1 MKAAALVG
9 VLLPAVALAVPEKG
23 TIIQTDTLGMNIVSY
38 DYNSATTKT
47 IADRAELSEFV
58 GVHYFFLDG
67 LRVGLNLQFTERLEP
82 APANGGS
89 YFRTFAIL
97 PQIGWHFYDPFF
109 AALVMT
115 IAPYIDGSS
124 NVFTFGFQGVFGA
137 GFSLTERVKLTAAL
151 EIPFNFVGLKTI
163 GLTPLLGISI
173 KL

>member
-1 MKAAALVG
+1 MRA
-9 VLLPAVALAVPEKG
+9 VLLVACLFPVAASAVPEKG
-23 TIIQTDTLGMNIVSY
+23 TIVQTDTLGLNLVSY

-47 IADRAELSEFV
+47 IADRVEPSEFV
-58 GVHYFFLDG
+58 GIHYFILDG
-67 LRVGLNLQFTERLEP
+67 LRVGLNLQFTERLTP

-97 PQIGWHFYDPFF
+97 PQVGWHFYDPFF

-124 NVFTFGFQGVFGA
+124 SPFTFGFQGVFGA
-137 GFSLTERVKLTAAL
+137 GFGITERIKVTAAL
-151 EIPFNFVGLKTI
+151 EVPWNFVGKMTI